1 MNTIGLL
8 SSGMAN
14 ADGLVRGC
22 VSNGGSVDASG
33 IGASIIENDSFDSF
47 GNPGPYPT
55 VSVSSGNRFGG
66 GGGGFRTP
74 PMATR
79 GLGSC
84 VAEETVGWV
93 YQSEMLKNFLRE
105 GAIVNLFQMLPLH
118 DHKSTTHI

>member
-22 VSNGGSVDASG
+22 VSNGGSVDASAF
-33 IGASIIENDSFDSF
+33 GASIVENDSFDSF

-55 VSVSSGNRFGG
+55 VSVSSDNRFGG

-84 VAEETVGWV
+84 VAEETVSLV
-93 YQSEMLKNFLRE
+93 SRC
-105 GAIVNLFQMLPLH
+105 
-118 DHKSTTHI
+118 